1 MAYEVKV
8 SWQKQEEENFIDN
21 KYNRT
26 HTWSFDGGVD
36 ITASASPHIVP
47 LPMSNENAVDP
58 EEAFVSAVSSCH
70 MLLFLSL
77 AASRKLLVESYEDN
91 AVGVLGKNEEGKTA
105 MTRITL
111 HPKVVFGEMENV
123 SSEEVIQIHEEA
135 HNRCFIANSVRT
147 RIEISTVGS

>member
-8 SWQKQEEENFIDN
+8 SWQKQEGENFIDN

-26 HTWSFDGGVD
+26 HTWSFDGGID

-47 LPMSNENAVDP
+47 VPMSNENAVDP

-91 AVGVLGKNEEGKTA
+91 AVGVLGKNGEGKTA

-111 HPKVVFGEMENV
+111 HPKVVFGKMENV

-135 HNRCFIANSVRT
+135 HHRCFIANSVRT
-147 RIEISTVGS
+147 LIDISTVGS